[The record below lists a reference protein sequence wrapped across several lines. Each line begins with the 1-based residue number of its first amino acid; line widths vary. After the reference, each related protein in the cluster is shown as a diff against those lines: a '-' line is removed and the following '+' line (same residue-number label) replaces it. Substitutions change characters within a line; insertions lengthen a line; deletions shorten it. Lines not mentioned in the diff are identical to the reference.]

1 MTAIGL
7 HDNRTPGQLPLAA
20 EGGTMRA
27 GFAIGLVLK
36 LDLLARERAR
46 VATGWSRVIVEASDP
61 AGAGLLNAI
70 TGAGG
75 RAGRNLSIINARV
88 AEAPN
93 SALAALANS
102 PVVARVSLDRPVFPS
117 LERTGATVGAYAVR
131 QNLGL
136 DGSGINVAVIDSGIW
151 ASHDDLAGP
160 HGPRV
165 LGFVDYVNGRT
176 APYDDYGA
184 LGQPIDR

>member
-1 MTAIGL
+1 M
-7 HDNRTPGQLPLAA
+7 
-20 EGGTMRA
+20 
-27 GFAIGLVLK
+27 
-36 LDLLARERAR
+36 
-46 VATGWSRVIVEASDP
+46 ATGWSRVIVEASDP

-117 LERTGATVGAYAVR
+117 LERTGATVGANAVR

-136 DGSGINVAVIDSGIW
+136 DGSGINVAVIDSSIW
-151 ASHDDLAGP
+151 ASHDDLA
-160 HGPRV
+160 
-165 LGFVDYVNGRT
+165 
-176 APYDDYGA
+176 
-184 LGQPIDR
+184 